1 MKKVG
6 RPKGT
11 NNKDVT
17 ISMRMDKATKA
28 RLEAY
33 CEKMHIAKS
42 EALRQAI
49 ALLTAD
55 LDKEQQE
62 LEKVLG
68 FQYLFYNY
76 EKI

>member
-55 LDKEQQE
+55 LDKE
-62 LEKVLG
+62 
-68 FQYLFYNY
+68 
-76 EKI
+76 